1 MGISY
6 SVASVMANSVVYQSS
21 CTISL
26 GTSTGNTKTGR
37 DHLSTDIGLGTLER
51 NLPKGKIRWP
61 PPAHLFLVAP
71 KVTQP
76 LVPRVVQANLAEHSE
91 LFRANLV
98 DAMEKAIQKDK
109 KQVGKVMMQV
119 YPEKKIV
126 QALPAEPALM
136 SEIVNPPLA

>member
-6 SVASVMANSVVYQSS
+6 SVASVIATSVVYLNS
-21 CTISL
+21 CSISL
-26 GTSTGNTKTGR
+26 EGSTGNTKTAR
-37 DHLSTDIGLGTLER
+37 DHLSTDIFLGTLER
-51 NLPKGKIRWP
+51 NLPNGKIRWP
-61 PPAHLFLVAP
+61 PPAHLFIVEP
-71 KVTQP
+71 KVIQP
-76 LVPRVVQANLAEHSE
+76 LVPRVLQANLAEHSE

-126 QALPAEPALM
+126 QAFPAEPTLM
-136 SEIVNPPLA
+136 SETVNPPLT